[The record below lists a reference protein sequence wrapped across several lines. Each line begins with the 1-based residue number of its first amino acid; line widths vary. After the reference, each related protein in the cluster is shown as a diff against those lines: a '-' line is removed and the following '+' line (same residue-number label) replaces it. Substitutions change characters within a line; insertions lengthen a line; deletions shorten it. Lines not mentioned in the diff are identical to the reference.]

1 MRKKELSL
9 FRGVILYSSM
19 LKWYLQYGPN
29 QITNGNKTVGELK
42 NAQKYNYLDM
52 HHTSICNSLNS
63 FHILHSLHSSKV

>member
-1 MRKKELSL
+1 MRHCIFRSYTFKEL
-9 FRGVILYSSM
+9 YM
-19 LKWYLQYGPN
+19 QYGPN